1 MWTHIYS
8 PVSDTYTLQ
17 YKSCMP
23 VSVSVLEDPST
34 HVQTLL
40 YTHSSGRSQTSC
52 SSEFVSFLNIADRIC
67 PCLSAGDTLIKS
79 PYLQKH
85 REASGGKWSKHVFV
99 CESVLTVFC
108 ALETEREGNHDP
120 SWSAAI
126 FFQCLNFFQNCLKCC
141 FCTASSLSRL
151 YLVTVR
157 ACCDLMPE
165 CRLLWILYAEAT
177 VHVVI
182 SGLSESCIKLW
193 LDWTIFD
200 KALPFL
206 RISLRISQNL
216 RCPEQRVLFPTG
228 TQHPKL

>member
-1 MWTHIYS
+1 MG
-8 PVSDTYTLQ
+8 VSGANT
-17 YKSCMP
+17 
-23 VSVSVLEDPST
+23 SV
-34 HVQTLL
+34 
-40 YTHSSGRSQTSC
+40 
-52 SSEFVSFLNIADRIC
+52 FI
-67 PCLSAGDTLIKS
+67 
-79 PYLQKH
+79 
-85 REASGGKWSKHVFV
+85 
-99 CESVLTVFC
+99 CESLLTVFC

-157 ACCDLMPE
+157 ACCDLMSE

-206 RISLRISQNL
+206 RISLRISHNL
-216 RCPEQRVLFPTG
+216 RCPEQCVLFPTG

>member
-40 YTHSSGRSQTSC
+40 YTHSSGRSQTFC

-85 REASGGKWSKHVFV
+85 REASGGKWSKHVSLYVKV
-99 CESVLTVFC
+99 CWLCSVLWRLKGRGTTTLLEVLRSSFSVWISSKT
-108 ALETEREGNHDP
+108 ALNVA
-120 SWSAAI
+120 SALLHL
-126 FFQCLNFFQNCLKCC
+126 CLG
-141 FCTASSLSRL
+141 
-151 YLVTVR
+151 YI
-157 ACCDLMPE
+157 
-165 CRLLWILYAEAT
+165 W
-177 VHVVI
+177 
-182 SGLSESCIKLW
+182 
-193 LDWTIFD
+193 
-200 KALPFL
+200 
-206 RISLRISQNL
+206 
-216 RCPEQRVLFPTG
+216 
-228 TQHPKL
+228 